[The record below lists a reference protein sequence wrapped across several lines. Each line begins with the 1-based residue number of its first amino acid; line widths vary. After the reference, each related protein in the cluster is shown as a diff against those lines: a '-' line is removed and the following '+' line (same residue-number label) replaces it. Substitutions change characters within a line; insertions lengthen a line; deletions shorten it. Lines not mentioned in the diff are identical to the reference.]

1 MGTFNRTEDWRWKGF
16 AKDCEE
22 FGGTSS
28 GWVSIDNLKFR
39 FWTFFA
45 LFYRFKP
52 DWKHVNK
59 VHKLNSPF
67 GDQFYWTVKS
77 IQQTKGSQNWH
88 KNLTT
93 WYEYVERPNEPASVS
108 GNFAGYFSVSPSPIW
123 VILNEQ
129 ANNGC
134 WSSFWALFTWSH
146 ARVFFLSFL
155 YCLSHNL

>member
-1 MGTFNRTEDWRWKGF
+1 MEAWLLLVLFSIESF
-16 AKDCEE
+16 SI
-22 FGGTSS
+22 SS
-28 GWVSIDNLKFR
+28 NIYFSEQFSIVSPVF
-39 FWTFFA
+39 

-52 DWKHVNK
+52 DWKHANK